1 MVGSTIPVGIETLPH
16 CFKMPEYQTNGA
28 SGLDIYAADNITLRS
43 YESAL
48 VATGFALA
56 IPEGY
61 EGQIRPR
68 SGWAL
73 KRGITVL
80 NSPGTVDADYRGE
93 VKVLLINLSMKIQ
106 NIDKGDRIAQ
116 LVFAPVNRVQFIPAV
131 VVPKDTARGAGG
143 FGSTGQ

>member
-1 MVGSTIPVGIETLPH
+1 MVANMIPVQIETLPH
-16 CFKMPEYQTNGA
+16 CFKLPEYQTEGA
-28 SGLDIYAADNITLRS
+28 SGLDVYAADNITLRS

-48 VATGFALA
+48 VATGIVLA
-56 IPEGY
+56 IPAGF

-80 NSPGTVDADYRGE
+80 NSPGTIDADYRGE

-116 LVFAPVNRVQFIPAV
+116 LVFAPVNRVQFIPAILV
-131 VVPKDTARGAGG
+131 QKETARGAGG
-143 FGSTGQ
+143 FGSTGK